1 MTLAFYRFL
10 AVFIL
15 TLISPILCAQSAKK
29 YIKEA
34 QTFIESKQYEQAL
47 SALNAA
53 LNLEADNANAFHW
66 RGRTNYLLKNYPD
79 AIRDFTAASAG
90 MPKNEELFQD
100 LALANVAAGNHKDA
114 IIAYDKVLALE
125 PKSIEIHNK
134 KAQSQIAVK
143 DFDGAVKTCSNALSI
158 NKSDDVSNFYMAV
171 ALDSVGNN
179 ELAETNY
186 SKALSLIKENKAKK
200 DVPKLHKPY
209 YTGLARVQQKL
220 YKNDLALSNFNEA
233 LKIDPNDYELYIQ
246 RGKIK
251 VAKLEFQEAIL
262 DFNQSIGVN
271 DKNPEAFYQRGLINK
286 KLGQFPAALNDF
298 NQAILLNDRDANTIA
313 GRAAC
318 YFAMAKYADA
328 VRDYKNAIA
337 LKPDDKEFTKLY
349 TIARDKNYEA
359 NKEENAP
366 QIVITKPGAKNNEID
381 IRRDAETLTIEAL
394 ITDQSPIKSI
404 VVDTKVIP
412 VKEDEI
418 NPTFTQTIQVKGKN
432 NFEIVITD
440 VYLNI
445 TKINIKLNKIEVDG
459 PVVSMTKPFE
469 SMDNQTTVRELFIEN
484 KPNIY
489 FEGVI
494 KDENKIKS
502 IIVNGTSAS
511 FPLDML
517 NPPFQAMVAVG
528 TADTLNVTATDMV
541 GNQSV
546 VRYKLIREDT
556 SGANPM
562 GTTWVVFIE
571 NSNYKNLQKL
581 EGPARDVSDMKAA
594 LSNYKIDNMIH
605 KKDLSKG
612 QLDKFFS
619 IDLRDMV
626 QKNRVKSIVVWY
638 AGHGKFLNET
648 GYWIP
653 VDGDN
658 YDEYTYYSVNNLR
671 AAIQSYTQVQ
681 HVLVISDACESGPA
695 FYMAMRDD
703 AVPRQC
709 GDWEGTKFKSAQV
722 MTSSNK
728 ELSSDNSLFTQA
740 FANILTNNPG
750 NCISI
755 ESVATKVTG
764 IVKQNLK
771 QTPKFGKI
779 KGLDDQDG
787 SFFFIK
793 KQ

>member
-1 MTLAFYRFL
+1 MGRS
-10 AVFIL
+10 FIKVL
-15 TLISPILCAQSAKK
+15 VILLLSLCTSILVAQSAKK

-34 QTFIESKQYEQAL
+34 QTFIEARQYDQAL
-47 SALNAA
+47 TALNAA
-53 LNLEADNANAFHW
+53 IKLEGDNANAFHW
-66 RGRTNYLLKNYPD
+66 RGRANYLLKNYPD
-79 AIRDFTAASAG
+79 AIMDFTAAAAG
-90 MPKNEELFQD
+90 LPKNEELFQD
-100 LALANVAAGNHKDA
+100 LALAHVAAGNHKDA
-114 IIAYDKVLALE
+114 IIAYDRVLALE
-125 PKSIEIHNK
+125 PKAIETYNK
-134 KAQSQIAVK
+134 KAQSQIMIK
-143 DFDGAVKTCSNALSI
+143 DFEGAVKNCNTALSI
-158 NKSDDVSNFYMAV
+158 NKADDVSYYYMAV
-171 ALDSVGNN
+171 AIDSMGNT
-179 ELAETNY
+179 EMAETNY
-186 SKALSLIKENKAKK
+186 TKALNLLKENKARRDIVKIQ
-200 DVPKLHKPY
+200 KPY
-209 YTGLARVQQKL
+209 YVGLARAQQKL
-220 YKNDLALSNFNEA
+220 FKNDLAVVNYNEA
-233 LKIDPNDYELYIQ
+233 IKIDPNDYELYIQ

-251 VAKLEFQEAIL
+251 IAKLEFQEAIL

-271 DKNPEAFYQRGLINK
+271 DKNPDAFYQRGLINK

-318 YFAMAKYADA
+318 YFAMGKYADA
-328 VRDYKNAIA
+328 VRDYKNAVA
-337 LKPDDKEFTKLY
+337 LRPDEKEFAKQYAL
-349 TIARDKNYEA
+349 ARDKNYEL
-359 NKEENAP
+359 NKEENVP
-366 QIVITKPGAKNNEID
+366 QFVITKPNAKNNEIS
-381 IRRDAETLTIEAL
+381 IRKDAETLTLEAL
-394 ITDQSPIKSI
+394 VTDQSPIKSI
-404 VVDTKVIP
+404 VVDGKTVL

-418 NPTFTQTIQVKGKN
+418 NPSFTQTIQVKTKN
-432 NFEIVITD
+432 QFEISITD
-440 VYLNI
+440 IYLNT
-445 TKINIKLNKIEVDG
+445 TKSVIKLNKIEVDG
-459 PVVSMTKPFE
+459 PLVSMTRPFE
-469 SMDNQTTVRELFIEN
+469 SLDNQAGTRELFIEN
-484 KPNIY
+484 KPNIL
-489 FEGVI
+489 FEGNI

-511 FPLDML
+511 FPLEMQ
-517 NPPFQAMVAVG
+517 NPSFQAMVAIG
-528 TADTLNVTATDMV
+528 TADTLNVTATDMF
-541 GNQSV
+541 GNESV

-556 SGANPM
+556 SGSNPM
-562 GTTWVVFIE
+562 GITWVVFIE
-571 NSNYKNLQKL
+571 NSNYKNLQHL
-581 EGPARDVSDMKAA
+581 EGPARDVSDMKSA

-703 AVPRQC
+703 AMPREC

-722 MTSSNK
+722 ITSSNK

-740 FANILTNNPG
+740 FANILSNNPR

-779 KGLDDQDG
+779 KGLEDQDG

>member
-1 MTLAFYRFL
+1 MASIFNRVLVVALLILSTS
-10 AVFIL
+10 IL
-15 TLISPILCAQSAKK
+15 TAQSAKK

-34 QTFIESKQYEQAL
+34 QAFIEARQYDQAL
-47 SALNAA
+47 TSLNAA
-53 LNLEADNANAFHW
+53 LGLEADNANAFHW

-79 AIRDFTAASAG
+79 AIRDYTAATAG

-114 IIAYDKVLALE
+114 IIAYDRVLVLE
-125 PKSIEIHNK
+125 PKAIETYNK
-134 KAQSQIAVK
+134 KAQAQITLK
-143 DFDGAVKTCSNALSI
+143 DFDGAVKTCNTALAI
-158 NKSDDVSNFYMAV
+158 NKSDDISYLYMAV

-186 SKALSLIKENKAKK
+186 LKALTLVKENKAKK
-200 DVPKLHKPY
+200 DFPKIHKPY
-209 YTGLARVQQKL
+209 YVGLARVQQKL
-220 YKNDLALSNFNEA
+220 FKNDLSLANYNEA
-233 LKIDPNDYELYIQ
+233 LKIDPSDYELYIQ

-251 VAKLEFQEAIL
+251 VVKLDFQEAIL

-271 DKNPEAFYQRGLINK
+271 DKNPDAFYQRGLINK

-298 NQAILLNDRDANTIA
+298 NQAILLNDRDANAIA

-318 YFAMAKYADA
+318 YFAMARYADA
-328 VRDYKNAIA
+328 VRDYKNAMS
-337 LKPDDKEFTKLY
+337 LKPEDKEFAKQYSL
-349 TIARDKNYEA
+349 ARDKNYEA

-366 QIVITKPGAKNNEID
+366 QFVIIKPNTKNNEID
-381 IRRDAETLTIEAL
+381 VRRDAETLTIEAL

-404 VVDTKVIP
+404 VVDSKVIP

-432 NFEIVITD
+432 QFDISITD
-440 VYLNI
+440 IYLNT
-445 TKINIKLNKIEVDG
+445 TKTTIKLNKIEVDG
-459 PVVSMTKPFE
+459 PLVSMTRPFE
-469 SMDNQTTVRELFIEN
+469 SMDNQGVVRELFIEN

-489 FEGVI
+489 FEGNI

-511 FPLDML
+511 FPLDMI

-594 LSNYKIDNMIH
+594 LSNYKIDNVIH
-605 KKDLSKG
+605 KKDQSKA

-671 AAIQSYTQVQ
+671 AAIQSYTQLQ

-703 AVPRQC
+703 AVARQC

-728 ELSSDNSLFTQA
+728 ELSNDNSLFTQA
-740 FANILTNNPG
+740 FSNILTNNPG

-755 ESVATKVTG
+755 ESLASKVSG
-764 IVKQNLK
+764 IVKQNQK

-779 KGLDDQDG
+779 KGLEDQDG